1 MASHRPTGTQI
12 STWKET
18 PNIYLKRL
26 QLSLKQKNEVKVFLA
41 MFRNPL
47 EQKVGNRM
55 KIIFTCQVKKILKK
69 MTSIRISDNV
79 FMQTVFTHCNLLSI
93 LFSFH
98 HSDLSSLVY
107 KWICFLFSPV
117 LIHYCIANS
126 NSNFKTSYKF
136 FPSLYRIKSQKSE
149 RGDFT
154 KTPSNVCS
162 CLEVL
167 GVIVT
172 AR

>member
-1 MASHRPTGTQI
+1 MRSRYFQQCFAI
-12 STWKET
+12 
-18 PNIYLKRL
+18 L
-26 QLSLKQKNEVKVFLA
+26 F
-41 MFRNPL
+41 
-47 EQKVGNRM
+47 EQKVGTRM

-69 MTSIRISDNV
+69 DDFYTNHRQCFHANHFYSLQSVVHFVQFSPFRLELFGLQMD
-79 FMQTVFTHCNLLSI
+79 
-93 LFSFH
+93 LFSIF
-98 HSDLSSLVY
+98 SSFNPL
-107 KWICFLFSPV
+107 L
-117 LIHYCIANS
+117 YCEFQFQ
-126 NSNFKTSYKF
+126 FKTSYKF

-162 CLEVL
+162 CLQVL

>member
-1 MASHRPTGTQI
+1 MRSRYFQRCSAI
-12 STWKET
+12 
-18 PNIYLKRL
+18 L
-26 QLSLKQKNEVKVFLA
+26 F
-41 MFRNPL
+41 

-126 NSNFKTSYKF
+126 NSNLRPVISSFRHSTESRVRNLKEGILRKHHPMFAVVYK
-136 FPSLYRIKSQKSE
+136 SW
-149 RGDFT
+149 
-154 KTPSNVCS
+154 
-162 CLEVL
+162 VL
-167 GVIVT
+167 Q
-172 AR
+172 